1 MGKLLHGFLGGN
13 AADYLRMQIKTG
25 DGKSL
30 GIVVQV

>member
-13 AADYLRMQIKTG
+13 ATDYLGMQIKAG
-25 DGKSL
+25 DGQSL